1 MPPPSPALPQSEDP
15 DYKWVLTVMG
25 FWLKFFGGLL
35 GLVLSVCWVLQ
46 IILYIL
52 IDPPVTPLLNSL
64 FIKCAA
70 GRGRQA
76 GGVCSAA
83 AAAAGMLFGPQRSP
97 HKTSRRPG

>member
-1 MPPPSPALPQSEDP
+1 MGCCNLPTDWLQLILPGAVTLTPFPPAATPSCLAQSEDP

-35 GLVLSVCWVLQ
+35 GLVLSGCWVLQ

-64 FIKCAA
+64 FIK
-70 GRGRQA
+70 
-76 GGVCSAA
+76 
-83 AAAAGMLFGPQRSP
+83 
-97 HKTSRRPG
+97 